1 MGRFRGKGN
10 NSPSNLWCLASSLLA
25 ICEGKLLQ
33 KPWKA
38 EHLML
43 LENHGG
49 SMNASLERPASPEG
63 NRTYTYSELRDVLGF
78 SDGQIHDNYSKEND
92 TAFYRQQANH
102 SSLMSV
108 SETELNLANQNQ
120 ALVGKSLNTKAF
132 PPDARAYTLEDLK
145 DKFGFSDEDVRK
157 YFSKVEQA
165 PVANSAGG
173 GSVGLQATPA
183 SATTVRRYTYS
194 ELRNEFGFSDN
205 QIRDYFSKAAAAGNT
220 AQESFN
226 SAGGL
231 GDPSTEFALSSI
243 TAAAPSGS
251 MPPSVSSFPDV
262 GKTYTYTELRDHFG
276 LSDKNILDYY
286 SKQNPATR
294 FSQQDVSSTV
304 MVAPPVDRTYTY
316 SELRKEL
323 GFSDEQILDYY
334 MKHDPTTQMQ
344 QNSGSSSSAGNF
356 SVMPAPMQPSRTYT
370 YSEMHDELGLSD
382 DQILSYYSSL
392 DVAKREDLEGM
403 RSASGSVPASVPSL
417 PQSMARTY
425 TYGELRND
433 LGFSDEQIL
442 DYYLKHDPSSVENGR
457 VRGMS
462 APAVENRVYTYSEL
476 RDELGF
482 NDAQILDYYR
492 RQDPVAKDSVS
503 SLTASANASADGA
516 ANSSALTYSQLR
528 NEFGLNDDQIIEYYS
543 ELEHSK
549 HSPLLNASVQS
560 ATAKS
565 VTSHTRVGKTY
576 TYSELRDVLGYS
588 DAQIAEYYSNTEEG
602 KQVSQDIESS
612 GSSPAGAVNRSYTYA
627 ELRDD
632 LGFTDEQILEYYME
646 LDPAAGSAAASV
658 RPSINRA
665 YTYSELRDELGL
677 SDMQILD
684 YYSRTEA
691 KFSAAANVS
700 SPDVT
705 ANSSASTLEG
715 RAYTY
720 SELRDEFRLS
730 DDQIIDYYKQVEAN
744 HNGTESEL
752 LSGRKNDHDYDSIR
766 GQRRAGKSYTYSE
779 LRDVLGWSDEQIMSY
794 YASHDESPAV
804 NTAAPL
810 EKNWSSRPPSG
821 RLYTYSELRDVLGF
835 NDQQILEYFAQWD
848 RQTQLTPPSSG
859 FPDGSSA
866 SSSVPGDA
874 EMQPASTSSDRTYT
888 YAELRDVLGMSNDQ
902 ILTYYAKRESAQRTP
917 PLSLLEISKSTVR
930 SANIGSSS
938 LNNSVASESVQATG
952 VNSSSPILG
961 RMYTYSELRHGLG
974 FSDQQILDY
983 YSSAAPSRPALS
995 ASPEAQKT
1003 YTYTEL
1009 RDDIGLTDEQ
1019 ILDYY
1024 RTRHQ
1029 RAVSS
1034 SGFGNSSVMS
1044 APPVVGETY
1053 TYTELRDQFGLTD
1066 QQILDYYTKHDA
1078 ADRFPQSVG
1087 STNSIT
1093 SSVMSAPSLV
1103 DGTYTY
1109 SELRGLGLS
1118 DDQILEHY
1126 SDMARAKQSA
1136 LSSTATADATANS
1149 SALSTFGRVPPIA
1162 GRIYTH
1168 SELQDEFGL
1177 TDAQIIDYYSRARGT
1192 VGTVSDISGDPSA
1205 VENFDSHG
1213 TMIGAL
1219 RSPASRE
1226 YTYSEMRD
1234 VLGYT
1239 EAQIL
1244 DNYSQKDA
1252 EMARPRVSSP
1262 TAVAIS
1268 SPLPT
1273 LDTKAYTYSDLRNK
1287 LGFSDEQILNYYAN
1301 VKTESTGM
1309 SGTSVES
1316 SAITN
1321 SNYGTGIAQS
1331 MGNLNGDE
1339 ETQQPLGVR
1348 SYTYSEMRDVLRMS
1362 DAQILDYYKEQDAR
1376 RMQLPVGGVPSEVVN
1391 SSNVYDLDS
1400 TSTVMGP
1407 AVDIETDMDT
1417 SLASPLAGK
1426 TYTYSELRD
1435 KLGFNDAQ
1443 IQDYY
1448 SRALAKHTAGASIR
1462 HPRETIYPSTSEG
1475 FNDNPRSV
1483 QQLSNRTYTYSEL
1496 HDVLGLSNEQILD
1509 YYSKIDQSKSLS
1521 LPNIGSGF
1529 GSIDPVP

>member
-1 MGRFRGKGN
+1 
-10 NSPSNLWCLASSLLA
+10 
-25 ICEGKLLQ
+25 
-33 KPWKA
+33 
-38 EHLML
+38 
-43 LENHGG
+43 
-49 SMNASLERPASPEG
+49 MNASLERPASPEG

-120 ALVGKSLNTKAF
+120 ALVGKSLNTRAF
-132 PPDARAYTLEDLK
+132 PPDARAY
-145 DKFGFSDEDVRK
+145 
-157 YFSKVEQA
+157 
-165 PVANSAGG
+165 NSAGR
-173 GSVGLQATPA
+173 S
-183 SATTVRRYTYS
+183 YTYS

-220 AQESFN
+220 AQESFG

-356 SVMPAPMQPSRTYT
+356 SVMPAPLQPSRTYT

-392 DVAKREDLEGM
+392 DVAKREDLEGR
-403 RSASGSVPASVPSL
+403 RSTSGSVPASVPSL
-417 PQSMARTY
+417 PQSVARTY

-492 RQDPVAKDSVS
+492 RQDHVAKDSVS

-705 ANSSASTLEG
+705 ANSSASTLKG

-866 SSSVPGDA
+866 SSPVPGDA
-874 EMQPASTSSDRTYT
+874 EMKPASTSSDRTYT

-917 PLSLLEISKSTVR
+917 PLSLLEISKST

-995 ASPEAQKT
+995 ASPEAQRT

-1066 QQILDYYTKHDA
+1066 QQILDYYTKHDYTKHDA
-1078 ADRFPQSVG
+1078 ADR
-1087 STNSIT
+1087 
-1093 SSVMSAPSLV
+1093 
-1103 DGTYTY
+1103 TYTY

-1162 GRIYTH
+1162 GRMYTH

-1213 TMIGAL
+1213 TMIGAP
-1219 RSPASRE
+1219 RSPASKE

-1273 LDTKAYTYSDLRNK
+1273 LDTKAYTYSDLRN
-1287 LGFSDEQILNYYAN
+1287 NYAN

-1331 MGNLNGDE
+1331 MGNLNGGE

-1376 RMQLPVGGVPSEVVN
+1376 RMQLPVGGVSSEVVN

-1400 TSTVMGP
+1400 TSTVMGS

-1483 QQLSNRTYTYSEL
+1483 QQHSNRTYTYSEL

-1529 GSIDPVP
+1529 GSIDPLP